1 MNNMPCIVTR
11 DLDAQQG
18 IWDAQA
24 EEAAARDEQ
33 FERVW
38 NELDAALAA
47 GILSD
52 ESYDM
57 IRSAMD
63 EDMKR

>member
-1 MNNMPCIVTR
+1 MNAPCIVTR
-11 DLDAQQG
+11 DLNRYQAQIDAE
-18 IWDAQA
+18 ALEA
-24 EEAAARDEQ
+24 EARDEQ

-38 NELDAALAA
+38 DELDAALKA
-47 GILSD
+47 GILSG

-63 EDMKR
+63 EDLK